1 MFNSNDLL
9 ARIQAGENPDTIAD
23 EFAKQLNYAMELD
36 RKQKEA
42 ELAAKQEAEKAALQ
56 KEADLDK
63 YATDMAEAILNYIK
77 LSDPEIAKLL
87 EEDDG
92 GINVVEMRN
101 MLDTAIKTIVLS
113 LKVAAAFEPHLASTP
128 DPKAKK
134 TPDDA
139 INQFLKNFGL

>member
-42 ELAAKQEAEKAALQ
+42 EAAAKAEKEAALQ

-63 YATDMAEAILNYIK
+63 YANDMAEALLNYVK
-77 LSDPEIAKLL
+77 LADPEIAKLL
-87 EEDDG
+87 EQDDSALD
-92 GINVVEMRN
+92 VSEMRN
-101 MLDTAIKTIVLS
+101 MLDAAIKTIVLS
-113 LKVAAAFEPHLASTP
+113 LKVAAALEPHIDSTP

-139 INQFLKNFGL
+139 ISQFLKNFGL

>member
-42 ELAAKQEAEKAALQ
+42 EAAAKQEAEKAALQ

-63 YATDMAEAILNYIK
+63 YANDMAEALLNYVK
-77 LSDPEIAKLL
+77 LADPEVAKLL
-87 EEDDG
+87 DEDDG
-92 GINVVEMRN
+92 ALDVSEMRS
-101 MLDTAIKTIVLS
+101 MLDAAIKTIVLS
-113 LKVAAAFEPHLASTP
+113 LKVAAALNPTPTSTP
-128 DPKAKK
+128 DPKATK

>member
-63 YATDMAEAILNYIK
+63 YANDMAEALLNYVK
-77 LSDPEIAKLL
+77 LADPEVGKLL
-87 EEDDG
+87 DEDDSALD
-92 GINVVEMRN
+92 VSEMRS
-101 MLDTAIKTIVLS
+101 MLDAAIKTIVLS
-113 LKVAAAFEPHLASTP
+113 LKVAAALNPTPTSTP
-128 DPKAKK
+128 DPKAAK

>member
-42 ELAAKQEAEKAALQ
+42 ELAAKKEAELQ
-56 KEADLDK
+56 KEADLNR
-63 YATDMAEAILNYIK
+63 YANDMAEAMLNYIK
-77 LSDPEIAKLL
+77 LANPEVAKLM
-87 EEDDG
+87 EEDG
-92 GINVVEMRN
+92 GSFNIAEMRN
-101 MLDTAIKTIVLS
+101 MMDGALKTIILS
-113 LKVAAAFEPHLASTP
+113 LKVAAALDPTPISTP

-139 INQFLKNFGL
+139 ISQFLKNFGL

>member
-42 ELAAKQEAEKAALQ
+42 ELAAKAEKEAALQ

-63 YATDMAEAILNYIK
+63 YANDMAEALLNYVK
-77 LSDPEIAKLL
+77 LADPEVAKLL
-87 EEDDG
+87 EENDDALD
-92 GINVVEMRN
+92 VSEMRN
-101 MLDTAIKTIVLS
+101 MLDAAIKTIVLS
-113 LKVAAAFEPHLASTP
+113 LKVAAALDPTP
-128 DPKAKK
+128 TPTSKAAK
-134 TPDDA
+134 TSDDA